1 MLHMN
6 RVTLLGHAGQD
17 PQGRDLQRGERSV
30 SFRLATSRRWKS
42 QDGAAVEKT
51 DWHRIVVYGGAVKPA
66 EEFVRKGSLVLVEGR
81 LATREYD
88 DGKGIRRR
96 VTEVVVAG
104 LHGVVNVLT
113 PKAREGAGAADA
125 GAADT
130 RAADTRAADTGAET
144 PADGNDL
151 GGEDEDGDDDGHE
164 DL

>member
-42 QDGAAVEKT
+42 RDGAAVEKT

-66 EEFVRKGSLVLVEGR
+66 EEFVRKGSLVMVEGR

-88 DGKGIRRR
+88 DGKGIGRQ

-104 LHGVVNVLT
+104 LQGVVNVLT
-113 PKAREGAGAADA
+113 PKAKEAAGAANT

-130 RAADTRAADTGAET
+130 RAADAPAVEP
-144 PADGNDL
+144 PADGIDF
-151 GGEDEDGDDDGHE
+151 GGDDGDGDDDGHE

>member
-42 QDGAAVEKT
+42 RDGAAVEKT

-130 RAADTRAADTGAET
+130 RAADTRAADTGTET